1 MLYKIINNVKHKVA
15 MMHKVA
21 NTEFS
26 AVSVCVCPVCRYI
39 SHLELLEWDRLLR
52 LRFLLMMGDLDRV

>member
-1 MLYKIINNVKHKVA
+1 MSIMLMLYKIINNVKHKVA

-26 AVSVCVCPVCRYI
+26 TLL